1 VIKHPAFH
9 GDPWSLHE
17 QELHAGMLAQT
28 ESLFALSNGHIGWRG
43 NLDEGEPHG
52 IPGSY
57 LNGCYEEHP
66 LAYAEPGYGFPES
79 GETIINV
86 ADGKLI
92 RLLVDDEPFDV
103 RYGTV
108 GAHERVLDFRTGT
121 LLRTVEW
128 TSPAGRTIR
137 IRSTRLVSLA
147 RRAIAAICYEVEPV
161 DSSASVVLQSELVV
175 AAAPQHQTASRDPRG
190 PTELSVPLRG
200 ESHSARGDSAMLV
213 HRTRRSRQ
221 RIAAAMRH
229 EVTGPHGLHQ
239 VSESTPDLA
248 RLTVTAALR
257 PGEKIRLVKLVGY
270 GWSGTRSSEA
280 LRDQVDGAL
289 AAALDTGWEGLL
301 AEQRKYLADFWER
314 ADIQLEGDPEVQQA
328 IRFCLFHV
336 LQAGARAEVQPIPAK
351 GLTGP
356 GYDGHAFWDTEIFV
370 LPLLTAALPEAAAD
384 ALRWRWSTLPQ
395 AIERARQ
402 LGLRGAAFPW
412 RTISGAEC
420 SAYWP
425 AGTAA
430 FHVNA
435 DIAHAVARY
444 VDVTGDTEFESG
456 PGLELLVQTAR
467 LWQSLG
473 HYSAGGEFRID
484 GVTGPDEYSAI
495 ADNNVYTNL
504 MAQENMRSA
513 AGVAALYP
521 EQAAA
526 LGVGEDERA
535 GWLQAAEA
543 MAIPFDADLGVHAQ
557 AEGFTRHQVWDF
569 RRTAKSQYP
578 LLRHFPYFDLYR
590 KQVVKQADLVLA
602 MQLLPGAF
610 ADEQRAR
617 NFAYYE
623 PLTVRDSSLSA
634 GTQAVIAARTGHLQL
649 AHDYL
654 AESALIDVTDT
665 EHNVRDG
672 LHLAALAGGWSAA
685 VMGLA
690 GARFRGGRLA
700 FSPRLPPGI
709 SRLSFTASVRGQRVR
724 AEIAATTAT
733 YTLDSGRPATITH
746 HGDEVTLQP
755 GQPVILPL
763 PPAPVVSPVSQPHGR
778 APIRRRPTS
787 D

>member
-17 QELHAGMLAQT
+17 MELHAGMLAQT

-52 IPGSY
+52 MPGSY

-66 LAYAEPGYGFPES
+66 LAYAEPGYGYPES

-92 RLLVDDEPFDV
+92 RLLVDDEPFDI
-103 RYGTV
+103 RYGSV
-108 GAHERVLDFRTGT
+108 RAHERVLDFRAGT

-137 IRSTRLVSLA
+137 IRSVRLVSLA
-147 RRAIAAICYEVEPV
+147 RRAIAAISYEVEPV
-161 DSSASVVLQSELVV
+161 DGVASLVLQSELVV
-175 AAAPQHQTASRDPRG
+175 AAAEQQTAGRDPRG
-190 PTELSVPLRG
+190 PSVLSVPLRA
-200 ESHSARGDSAMLV
+200 ESHTAHGDGAMLV

-221 RIAAAMRH
+221 RIVAGMRH
-229 EVTGPHGLHQ
+229 EVAGPHGLHQ
-239 VSESTPDLA
+239 VAESTPDLA
-248 RLTVTAALR
+248 RFTVTASLR

-270 GWSGTRSSEA
+270 GWSGTRSAEA
-280 LRDQVDGAL
+280 MRDQVDGAL
-289 AAALDTGWEGLL
+289 AAALDAGWDGLI
-301 AEQRKYLADFWER
+301 AEQKQYLADFWER
-314 ADIQLEGDPEVQQA
+314 ADIELDGDPEVQQA
-328 IRFCLFHV
+328 LRFCLFHV
-336 LQAGARAEVQPIPAK
+336 LQAGARAEVRAIPAK

-356 GYDGHAFWDTEIFV
+356 GYDGHTFWDGEIFV
-370 LPLLTAALPEAAAD
+370 LPLLTFAIPEAAAD

-473 HYSAGGEFRID
+473 HYSSGGEFRID
-484 GVTGPDEYSAI
+484 GVTGPDEYSAL
-495 ADNNVYTNL
+495 ADNNVYTN
-504 MAQENMRSA
+504 MAAQENLRSA
-513 AGVAALYP
+513 AAAAVRYP
-521 EQAAA
+521 ERAAT
-526 LGVGEDERA
+526 LGVGEDERT
-535 GWLQAAEA
+535 GWQQAADA
-543 MAIPFDADLGVHAQ
+543 MAIPFDAELGVHSQ

-569 RRTAKSQYP
+569 RRTARSQYP
-578 LLRHFPYFDLYR
+578 LLQHFPYFDLYR

-602 MQLLPGAF
+602 MQLFPGAF
-610 ADEQRAR
+610 TDEQRAR

-623 PLTVRDSSLSA
+623 RLTVRDSSLSA
-634 GTQAVIAARTGHLQL
+634 GTQAVVAARTGHLEL

-654 AESALIDVTDT
+654 AESVLIDVTDT

-672 LHLAALAGGWSAA
+672 LHLAALAGGWTAA
-685 VMGLA
+685 VMGLG
-690 GARFRGGRLA
+690 GARFRGGQLA

-709 SRLSFTASVRGQRVR
+709 SRLSFNAGVRGQRVHV
-724 AEIAATTAT
+724 EIAATTAI
-733 YTLDSGRPATITH
+733 YTLASGNPATIRH

-755 GQPVILPL
+755 GQPLVLPVPQA
-763 PPAPVVSPVSQPHGR
+763 PPVSPVSQPRGR
-778 APIRRRPTS
+778 APARRRRSS